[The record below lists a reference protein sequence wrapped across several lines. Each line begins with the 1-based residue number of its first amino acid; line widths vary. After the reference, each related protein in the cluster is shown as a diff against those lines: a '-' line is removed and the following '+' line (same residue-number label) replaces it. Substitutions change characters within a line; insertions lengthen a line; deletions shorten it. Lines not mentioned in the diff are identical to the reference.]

1 MDPRDRGVAV
11 TGGGVLV
18 VAGTDSSGGAG
29 LVRDVATLAG
39 LGVPVCAAVTA
50 VTAQSDGRVWAVEA
64 MPASIVASQMEAAFA
79 GGTVAAVKIGM
90 LADAGIAEAV
100 AARLERHPGVP
111 VVLDPVLCA
120 TSGGRLTDAAGL
132 AVLCRR
138 LLPLALLATP
148 NRDELAALAGAP
160 PAESEAEA
168 MAQAA
173 RLLAAGAQN
182 VLVKGGHMAGARG
195 TDILCRQDGGRLRFE
210 GSERPGS
217 VRGTGCALSSAIAG
231 HLAKGADLPTALH
244 AARAVVR
251 ALFDDPASASPP
263 TRAVR

>member
-29 LVRDVATLAG
+29 LVRDVRTLAG

-50 VTAQSDGRVWAVEA
+50 VTAQSDGGVGAVEA
-64 MPASIVASQMEAAFA
+64 MPARLVESQIDAAFA
-79 GGTVAAVKIGM
+79 GGRVAAVKIGM
-90 LADAGIAEAV
+90 LAGAGVAEAV
-100 AARLERHPGVP
+100 ADRLELHPGVP
-111 VVLDPVLCA
+111 IVLDPVLRA

-132 AVLCRR
+132 AVLRRR

-148 NRDELAALAGAP
+148 NRDELAALAGAA
-160 PAESEAEA
+160 PAGSEAEA

-173 RLLAAGAQN
+173 RLLAAGARN
-182 VLVKGGHMAGARG
+182 VLVKGGHAVGARG
-195 TDILCRQDGGRLRFE
+195 TDILCRQDGTRLRFE

-231 HLAKGADLPTALH
+231 HLARGADLPAAVH

-251 ALFDDPASASPP
+251 ALFDDPAGASSP
-263 TRAVR
+263 TLR